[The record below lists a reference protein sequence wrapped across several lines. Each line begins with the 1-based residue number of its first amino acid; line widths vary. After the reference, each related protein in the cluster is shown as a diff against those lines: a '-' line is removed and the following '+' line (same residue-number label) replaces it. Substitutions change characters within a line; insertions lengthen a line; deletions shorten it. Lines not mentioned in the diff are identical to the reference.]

1 MLNFHCHPLAA
12 SRKVAHYEL
21 PLKVKSQRRNRKM
34 NNRSSIDSQGISS
47 VSKLFESLLL
57 QSCSQPSLSQ
67 QTALQVQVN
76 ALLGLLHACL
86 EQPLLQASTPGPEV
100 QNALSAFHTVEPLIA
115 HIPTMLNLLVRAGI
129 EINGNPFLDEDT
141 TLHEIRQFLRLNEV
155 MVMLPQVIFN
165 LEPEQAEIA
174 EDLLGLD
181 PDDNSVSGGF
191 FPASEIRKSASF
203 PLSELV
209 GRPMQA
215 GSGQEWEWVRRN
227 SGLTKP
233 ADAGRLSGGFVLDLG
248 QPLSDAPARLKPM
261 LAEAREKGLAYLII
275 Y

>member
-1 MLNFHCHPLAA
+1 
-12 SRKVAHYEL
+12 
-21 PLKVKSQRRNRKM
+21 M
-34 NNRSSIDSQGISS
+34 NNRSSTESHGNSS
-47 VSKLFESLLL
+47 LSSLFESLLH
-57 QSCSQPSLSQ
+57 QSCSWQSVSQ
-67 QTALQVQVN
+67 HTALQVQIN
-76 ALLGLLHACL
+76 PLLSLLHACL
-86 EQPLLQASTPGPEV
+86 DQPRLQMASPDPEV
-100 QNALSAFHTVEPLIA
+100 QNALAAFHTVEPLIA
-115 HIPTMLNLLVRAGI
+115 HISTMLNLLVRAGI

-155 MVMLPQVIFN
+155 MAMLPQVIYN

-209 GRPMQA
+209 GQQMQA
-215 GSGQEWEWVRRN
+215 DAGQEWDWVRRN

-233 ADAGRLSGGFVLDLG
+233 ADADRLTGGLVLDLG
-248 QPLSDAPARLKPM
+248 
-261 LAEAREKGLAYLII
+261 
-275 Y
+275 

>member
-1 MLNFHCHPLAA
+1 
-12 SRKVAHYEL
+12 
-21 PLKVKSQRRNRKM
+21 M
-34 NNRSSIDSQGISS
+34 NNRSSSESRSISG
-47 VSKLFESLLL
+47 VSKMFESFLL
-57 QSCSQPSLSQ
+57 QSCSQQSVSP
-67 QTALQVQVN
+67 QTALQVQIN
-76 ALLGLLHACL
+76 TLLSLLHACL
-86 EQPLLQASTPGPEV
+86 DQPRLTAVSPEPEV
-100 QNALSAFHTVEPLIA
+100 QNALAAFHTVEPLIA
-115 HIPTMLNLLVRAGI
+115 HISTMLNLLVRAGI

-155 MVMLPQVIFN
+155 MVMLPQVIYN

-174 EDLLGLD
+174 EDLLDLD

-209 GRPMQA
+209 GQPMQA
-215 GSGQEWEWVRRN
+215 DTGQEWEWVRSN
-227 SGLTKP
+227 SGLAKP

-248 QPLSDAPARLKPM
+248 QSLADAPARLKPM
-261 LAEAREKGLAYLII
+261 LAEAREKGLTYLIF

>member
-1 MLNFHCHPLAA
+1 
-12 SRKVAHYEL
+12 V
-21 PLKVKSQRRNRKM
+21 
-34 NNRSSIDSQGISS
+34 
-47 VSKLFESLLL
+47 
-57 QSCSQPSLSQ
+57 
-67 QTALQVQVN
+67 
-76 ALLGLLHACL
+76 
-86 EQPLLQASTPGPEV
+86 PEV
-100 QNALSAFHTVEPLIA
+100 QNALAAFHTVEPLIA
-115 HIPTMLNLLVRAGI
+115 HISTMLNLLVRAGI

-155 MVMLPQVIFN
+155 MAMLPQVIYN

-174 EDLLGLD
+174 EDLLDLD

-209 GRPMQA
+209 GQQKPA
-215 GSGQEWEWVRRN
+215 DGGQEWDWVRRN

-233 ADAGRLSGGFVLDLG
+233 ADADRLSSGFVLDLG
-248 QPLSDAPARLKPM
+248 QSLADAPARLKPM
-261 LAEAREKGLAYLII
+261 LAEAREKGLTYLIF